1 MLGQFVNDEPD
12 RMYKKLI
19 LFYFK
24 ILLWHLRH
32 LTEQNDEKPPSEE
45 PAFGAGFE
53 TDTSVVQNIILQ
65 RLTCFPMYTPFP

>member
-1 MLGQFVNDEPD
+1 MLGQSVNDEPD
-12 RMYKKLI
+12 KMCKKSV

-32 LTEQNDEKPPSEE
+32 LTEQNDEKSQSEG
-45 PAFGAGFE
+45 PAFGAEFE

-65 RLTCFPMYTPFP
+65 RST